1 MVKLIPESLKV
12 DANDGFKN
20 SIFPER
26 KDFGERLRNL
36 VVNHNS
42 SLVISLDGKWGDGKT
57 TFIKMWQGLLNESA
71 VPNIYIDAFA
81 NDHVDDAFISIVSSI
96 THYAE
101 DKIPEKDFKD
111 LKEKAKK
118 VGAKFLSWSVR
129 MGAKAATLGIIK
141 NEDINLLTDIQKDLS
156 KSVSDSLG
164 DIIDE
169 RISSHAKDI
178 QSVESFKDFLSELP
192 VKLKE
197 NEAGRPLVIIIDEL
211 DRCKPTFAIEVLEK
225 IKHLFLVENIIFL
238 LVVNRAQLE
247 ISIKSVYGQGVHG
260 QEFDASTYLQKFI
273 HIEARIPKANKSHDV
288 NDIKTYTGFLFE
300 KHNLKRYTNDG
311 ILHIVNLI
319 GNHLSLSLRDLEKIF
334 IVMACYFIANQEE
347 NNNQDNVKRTMVVFL
362 AILKVKYK
370 DAFEKVFLQNISWS
384 ELDNLLMFPFQNTYN
399 DQEKDKLITDHLT
412 LRFFFEEEQTVSQL
426 AGDVKLGGHVKS
438 LYKYCST
445 KYIDKKSFAPEI
457 AKKLIMFA

>member
-71 VPNIYIDAFA
+71 IPNIYIDAFA
-81 NDHVDDAFISIVSSI
+81 NDHVDDAFISIVSAI

-129 MGAKAATLGIIK
+129 MGAKAATLGIIR
-141 NEDINLLTDIQKDLS
+141 NEDINSLIDIQKDISNSL
-156 KSVSDSLG
+156 SDSLG

-178 QSVESFKDFLSELP
+178 QSVESFKGFLSELP

-211 DRCKPTFAIEVLEK
+211 DRCKPTFAI
-225 IKHLFLVENIIFL
+225 
-238 LVVNRAQLE
+238 
-247 ISIKSVYGQGVHG
+247 
-260 QEFDASTYLQKFI
+260 
-273 HIEARIPKANKSHDV
+273 
-288 NDIKTYTGFLFE
+288 
-300 KHNLKRYTNDG
+300 
-311 ILHIVNLI
+311 
-319 GNHLSLSLRDLEKIF
+319 
-334 IVMACYFIANQEE
+334 
-347 NNNQDNVKRTMVVFL
+347 
-362 AILKVKYK
+362 
-370 DAFEKVFLQNISWS
+370 
-384 ELDNLLMFPFQNTYN
+384 
-399 DQEKDKLITDHLT
+399 
-412 LRFFFEEEQTVSQL
+412 
-426 AGDVKLGGHVKS
+426 
-438 LYKYCST
+438 
-445 KYIDKKSFAPEI
+445 
-457 AKKLIMFA
+457 